1 MRLRKTMMVAVA
13 ASSIA
18 IAPVPRTMAMSI
30 VPLPPQAPMAFGL
43 GDITGVLEQ
52 FMPMLDSFLK
62 DYMGGF
68 FGDNF
73 GLFQAV
79 FDNVFGQLLSGGS
92 FSIGNALGSA
102 VGPAAEQIAGATGIN
117 QGLVKQGLGGAVSG
131 NGNQVLNAGLGILG
145 QYLKPGDPT
154 ATDGGTIGNGI
165 PTTTNPNGTES
176 GNGTGG
182 LPSGGSGSG
191 GTGSNGSGTSGSDGS
206 SSGGSGSSGSGSGNL
221 SCAYM
226 SSCVG
231 SLPSVYPQIF
241 ADAKGDLGIPDPNY
255 VRGKIYDAAEAGLL
269 PDNFVSNPSTGA
281 FFVANEVDRQ
291 LTRASAGAYLSKEGQ
306 AAVKKTNEATKQ
318 LLEAKQKIVQ
328 SGVKAKSSQEVLKSL
343 LAATSIGT
351 ELQGAQLGVQVQAQ
365 NDNQWLKIN
374 TANVSAA
381 ADQERR
387 IRDSELSSQTYS
399 TLYQTMTVYT
409 PY

>member
-1 MRLRKTMMVAVA
+1 MQCKAKILVALAAPLIALVPISQTVA
-13 ASSIA
+13 MPI
-18 IAPVPRTMAMSI
+18 IPQ
-30 VPLPPQAPMAFGL
+30 LPQAPMALGL
-43 GDITGVLEQ
+43 GDLTGVLDQ
-52 FMPMLDSFLK
+52 FMPMLDGFLK

-68 FGDNF
+68 FSNNF
-73 GLFQAV
+73 GIFQSV
-79 FDNVFGQLLSGGS
+79 FDKIFGQLLNGGS
-92 FSIGNALGSA
+92 FGIGNVIGSVA
-102 VGPAAEQIAGATGIN
+102 GPAAEQISGATGVN
-117 QGLVKQGLGGAVSG
+117 QSLVKQGLNGVL
-131 NGNQVLNAGLGILG
+131 NGNTDQVLNTGLAILG
-145 QYLKPGDPT
+145 QYLKPSNPLISDGD
-154 ATDGGTIGNGI
+154 GTIGNGL

-176 GNGTGG
+176 GNGTGS
-182 LPSGGSGSG
+182 LPSGGGAPGSG
-191 GTGSNGSGTSGSDGS
+191 NGTGTGSTGPVITTT
-206 SSGGSGSSGSGSGNL
+206 GGSATGNL

-231 SLPSVYPQIF
+231 ALPSAYPRIF
-241 ADAKGDLGIPDPNY
+241 ADAKGDMGIPDPNY
-255 VRGKIYDAAEAGLL
+255 VRGKIYDTAESGLL

-291 LTRASAGAYLSKEGQ
+291 LTRASAGAYLSKDGQ
-306 AAVKKTNEATKQ
+306 AAQKATNDATRQ

-328 SGVKAKSSQEVLKSL
+328 SGVKAKSSQDAIKAL

-374 TANVSAA
+374 SANISAA

>member
-1 MRLRKTMMVAVA
+1 MRLNKTIGAAVA
-13 ASSIA
+13 APLIA
-18 IAPVPRTMAMSI
+18 LTPIPQTMAMATPI
-30 VPLPPQAPMAFGL
+30 IPLAPQPLMAFRL
-43 GDITGVLEQ
+43 GDITGMLDQ

-73 GLFQAV
+73 GLFQTV
-79 FDNVFGQLLSGGS
+79 FDNVFGQLLGGGS

-117 QGLVKQGLGGAVSG
+117 QGLIRQGLGGVIGG
-131 NGNQVLNAGLGILG
+131 NGNQVLNAGMGILG
-145 QYLKPGDPT
+145 QYLKPGDPST
-154 ATDGGTIGNGI
+154 TDGGTIGNGI
-165 PTTTNPNGTES
+165 PTTTNPNGTDS

-182 LPSGGSGSG
+182 LPSGGSSG
-191 GTGSNGSGTSGSDGS
+191 NGTGSNGSGTDGS
-206 SSGGSGSSGSGSGNL
+206 TGRSSGGSGTGNL

-231 SLPSVYPQIF
+231 SLPSVYTQIF

-255 VRGKIYDAAEAGLL
+255 VRGKIYDAAETGLL

-306 AAVKKTNEATKQ
+306 AAEKASHESTKK
-318 LLEAKQKIVQ
+318 LLQAKQQIVQ

-351 ELQGAQLGVQVQAQ
+351 ELQGAQLGVQVKAQ

-381 ADQERR
+381 VDQERR